1 MVFGA
6 HDPVTKQ
13 YKWSGVILV
22 HMKITE
28 SAGGLKSIKYV
39 QNSKSQ
45 ANIEL

>member
-1 MVFGA
+1 MMFGA

-13 YKWSGVILV
+13 YKWGGGILV

-28 SAGGLKSIKYV
+28 SASGLKSIKYV
-39 QNSKSQ
+39 QNDKYQ